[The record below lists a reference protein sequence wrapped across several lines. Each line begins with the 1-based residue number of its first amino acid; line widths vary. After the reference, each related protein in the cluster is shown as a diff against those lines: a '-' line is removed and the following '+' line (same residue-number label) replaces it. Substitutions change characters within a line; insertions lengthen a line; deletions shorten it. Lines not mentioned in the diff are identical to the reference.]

1 MAETMLIPRIAALY
15 ELQSAYLEP
24 KLKKLG
30 ISLSTFQLLAV
41 VHSSGEGVAQI
52 DIARRLGISPAT
64 LSESVQLHIK
74 KGLLEQVV
82 SKQDRRVK
90 VLRLTKSSSSKLKDV
105 RKLLNDLEEIMLED
119 VSGSS
124 FRSALAVLDTALQNV
139 EKTLKS

>member
-1 MAETMLIPRIAALY
+1 MLIPRIAALY

-41 VHSSGEGVAQI
+41 VHSSGEGASQI

-64 LSESVQLHIK
+64 LSETVQTHIR
-74 KGLLEQVV
+74 KGLLEQTT

-90 VLRLTKSSSSKLKDV
+90 LLRLTKSSNSKLKDV

-119 VSGSS
+119 VSGST
-124 FRSALAVLDTALQNV
+124 FRSALSVLDLAIQNV